1 MANRSPIR
9 KDNVMSRTV
18 LRIDTSATGAHS
30 ATRALSDQLVAKL
43 ATAADTV
50 VVRDLALGVPLLDA
64 AITSNFGAAT
74 DERSS
79 ESAAALA
86 LADQF
91 IAELTDADVVV
102 IGAPIYNFGVPAALK
117 AWADL
122 VARAGVTFAYTE
134 HGPQGL
140 LADRPTYIVA
150 AAGGV
155 PIGSPADFG
164 TPWLQGF
171 LGFIGI
177 ADVQVIAA
185 DGLAMDAAGGMARAG
200 EAIAAI
206 A

>member
-1 MANRSPIR
+1 
-9 KDNVMSRTV
+9 MSRTI
-18 LRIDTSATGAHS
+18 LRIDTSATGTNS

-43 ATAADTV
+43 AGPDDTV

-64 AITSNFGAAT
+64 TITSNFAAAA
-74 DERSS
+74 DERSA
-79 ESAAALA
+79 ESAATLA
-86 LADQF
+86 LADQL
-91 IAELTDADVVV
+91 IAELNDADVVI
-102 IGAPIYNFGVPAALK
+102 IGSPIYNFGVPAALK

-122 VARAGVTFAYTE
+122 VARAGATFAYTE
-134 HGPQGL
+134 QGPKGL
-140 LADRPTYIVA
+140 LADRPTYIAA

-171 LGFIGI
+171 LGFLGI
-177 ADVQVIAA
+177 TDTKVIAA
-185 DGLAMDAAGGMARAG
+185 DGLAIDAEGGMARAG

>member
-1 MANRSPIR
+1 
-9 KDNVMSRTV
+9 MSRTI

-30 ATRALSDQLVAKL
+30 ATRALSDQLIEKL
-43 ATAADTV
+43 AMPEDTI

-64 AITSNFGAAT
+64 SVTSNFAVAAG
-74 DERSS
+74 DRSS
-79 ESAAALA
+79 ESAATLA
-86 LADQF
+86 IADQM
-91 IAELTDADVVV
+91 IAELQDADVLV

-122 VARAGVTFAYTE
+122 VARAGATFAYTE
-134 HGPQGL
+134 EGPKGL
-140 LADRPTYIVA
+140 VADRPTYIVA

-155 PIGSPADFG
+155 PIGSSADFG
-164 TPWLQGF
+164 TTWLQGF
-171 LGFIGI
+171 LAFLGI

-185 DGLAMDAAGGMARAG
+185 EGLAMDAEAGMARAG